1 MTTFSLDE
9 FEERVSP
16 AFVRKIQGRLQ
27 VRYFTYYCSTMISP
41 FPLQLFHPFLN
52 NDFTLLLF
60 SGESYGGGEEPGD
73 AVDGHQV
80 LLRRPLPFQSLQ
92 YQLRRAGGESCLS
105 PFVYDYTALLTVFHS
120 YLVVLQFP
128 ASIVLF

>member
-1 MTTFSLDE
+1 MRFDNFFPDE

-27 VRYFTYYCSTMISP
+27 VRCFTNYCSTMISP

-92 YQLRRAGGESCLS
+92 YQLRRVGGETC
-105 PFVYDYTALLTVFHS
+105 FS
-120 YLVVLQFP
+120 YLFYNCPTVIFSVFFYL
-128 ASIVLF
+128 